1 MIFFPS
7 HKKEKTDMILKRKS
21 IAAIFA
27 ALLIPAA
34 APAAVACDFQN
45 PAPLKSLTAGFE
57 AWKVVT
63 SAMAECGNF
72 EAELDQEFRQK
83 QPAAFAA
90 NPSQYAIG
98 GVANATLVPLLNDGS
113 VRALDDLVAK
123 HGAGLPESQ
132 LIRRDG
138 KVVAVAMMI
147 NAQHL
152 MYRTDIFSDL
162 GLSPPGSYDE
172 LLDVA
177 RKIRDAGVVDYP
189 LGGTFKAGW
198 NLAEEFV
205 NMHLGFGGKFFNAD
219 KTPAVN
225 GPAGE
230 KTLNMLKALTEF
242 MDPEYLVSDSTYVQQ
257 QMQQGKIA
265 MANLW
270 ASRAGAMNDP
280 EESQV
285 VGKIGF
291 AAAPAAMPG
300 GKPAT
305 TLWWDGMVV
314 AKNISDAEADSAFQL
329 IAHALTPKTL
339 EKSRDAAIWLAFPDS
354 PIAKGALDS
363 QNGGA
368 PAYPASTEMGLMH
381 TALGN
386 NIADFLTGKESAGQA
401 LADIEAAYT
410 TAAKE
415 AGVL

>member
-1 MIFFPS
+1 MS
-7 HKKEKTDMILKRKS
+7 MKRKLL
-21 IAAIFA
+21 AAVFA

-34 APAAVACDFQN
+34 PAAAACNFQN
-45 PAPLKSLTAGFE
+45 TVPLKSLTAGFE

-63 SAMAECGNF
+63 DAMAECGNF

-113 VRALDDLVAK
+113 VRTLDDLAAK
-123 HGAGLPESQ
+123 HGARLPDSQ

-138 KVVAVAMMI
+138 KIVAVAMMI

-152 MYRTDIFSDL
+152 MYRRDIFSDL
-162 GLSPPGSYDE
+162 GISPPENYDA
-172 LLDVA
+172 LLA
-177 RKIRDAGVVDYP
+177 AAKKIRDAGVVDYP

-225 GPAGE
+225 GAAGV
-230 KTLNMLKALTEF
+230 KTLEMLKALTEY

-257 QMQQGKIA
+257 QLQQGKVA

-270 ASRAGAMNDP
+270 ASRAGAMND
-280 EESQV
+280 EAESQV

-291 AAAPAAMPG
+291 AAAPAATPG

-314 AKNISDAEADSAFQL
+314 AKNISDAEADAAFRL
-329 IAHALTPKTL
+329 MMHGVSPASL
-339 EKSRDAAIWLAFPDS
+339 EKGRDAAIWLAFPDS
-354 PIAKGALDS
+354 AIGKGAVDS
-363 QNGGA
+363 QKGGA

-386 NIADFLTGKESAGQA
+386 NIADFLTGKESAQQT
-401 LADIEAAYT
+401 LADIEDAYA
-410 TAAKE
+410 TAARE

>member
-1 MIFFPS
+1 MY
-7 HKKEKTDMILKRKS
+7 LKPRLF
-21 IAAIFA
+21 AAVFA
-27 ALLIPAA
+27 ALLLPF
-34 APAAVACDFQN
+34 APAGACDFRN
-45 PAPLKSLTAGFE
+45 PHSLKSLTAGFE

-63 SAMAECGNF
+63 EAMSECGNF

-113 VRALDDLVAK
+113 IRTLDDLVAK
-123 HGAGLPESQ
+123 HGSHLPEGQ

-138 KVVAVAMMI
+138 DVVAVAMMI

-152 MYRTDIFSDL
+152 MYREDIFSDL
-162 GLSPPGSYDE
+162 GIRPPRHYGE
-172 LLDVA
+172 LLDAA

-219 KTPAVN
+219 KSPAVN
-225 GPAGE
+225 SRAGV
-230 KTLNMLKALTEF
+230 KTLEMLKSLTEF

-257 QMQQGKIA
+257 QLQQGKVA

-285 VGKIGF
+285 VGKVAF
-291 AAAPAAMPG
+291 AAAPSATRR

-314 AKNISDAEADSAFQL
+314 AQNISDAEAEAAFRLIMHGISPDSLNAG
-329 IAHALTPKTL
+329 
-339 EKSRDAAIWLAFPDS
+339 RDAAIWLAFPDS
-354 PIAKGALDS
+354 AIGKGALES
-363 QNGGA
+363 QQGGA
-368 PAYPASTEMGLMH
+368 PSYPASTEMGLMH

-386 NIADFLTGKESAGQA
+386 NIADFLTGKESAKQT
-401 LADIEAAYT
+401 LRDIEDAYV
-410 TAAKE
+410 TAAEE

>member
-1 MIFFPS
+1 MS
-7 HKKEKTDMILKRKS
+7 MKRKLL
-21 IAAIFA
+21 AAVFA

-34 APAAVACDFQN
+34 PAAAACNFQN
-45 PAPLKSLTAGFE
+45 TVPLKSLTAGFE

-63 SAMAECGNF
+63 DAMAECGNF

-113 VRALDDLVAK
+113 VRALDDLAAK
-123 HGAGLPESQ
+123 HGARLPDSQ

-138 KVVAVAMMI
+138 KIVAVAMMI

-152 MYRTDIFSDL
+152 MYRRDIFSDL
-162 GLSPPGSYDE
+162 GISPPENYDA
-172 LLDVA
+172 LLA
-177 RKIRDAGVVDYP
+177 AAKKIRDAGVVDYP

-225 GPAGE
+225 GAAGV
-230 KTLNMLKALTEF
+230 KTLEMLKALTEY

-257 QMQQGKIA
+257 QLQQGKVA

-270 ASRAGAMNDP
+270 ASRAGAMND
-280 EESQV
+280 EAESQV

-291 AAAPAAMPG
+291 AAAPAATPG

-314 AKNISDAEADSAFQL
+314 AKNISDAEADAAFRL
-329 IAHALTPKTL
+329 MMHGVSPASL
-339 EKSRDAAIWLAFPDS
+339 EKGKDAAIWLAFPDS
-354 PIAKGALDS
+354 AIGKGAVDS
-363 QNGGA
+363 QKGGA

-386 NIADFLTGKESAGQA
+386 NIADFLTGKESAQQT
-401 LADIEAAYT
+401 LADIEDAYA
-410 TAAKE
+410 TAARE

>member
-1 MIFFPS
+1 MNP
-7 HKKEKTDMILKRKS
+7 KRKLL
-21 IAAIFA
+21 AAVFA

-34 APAAVACDFQN
+34 APAVAACDFQN
-45 PAPLKSLTAGFE
+45 TAPLKSLTAGFD

-63 SAMAECGNF
+63 GAMAECGNF

-90 NPSQYAIG
+90 NPAQYAIG

-113 VRALDDLVAK
+113 VRALDDLVAR
-123 HGAGLPESQ
+123 HGARLPASQ

-138 KVVAVAMMI
+138 KIVAVAMMI

-152 MYRTDIFSDL
+152 MYRKDVLSGL
-162 GLSPPGSYDE
+162 GISPPENYDE
-172 LLDVA
+172 LLA
-177 RKIRDAGVVDYP
+177 AAQKIGDAGVVDYP
-189 LGGTFKAGW
+189 LGGTYKAGW
-198 NLAEEFV
+198 NVAEEFV

-225 GPAGE
+225 GAAGVR
-230 KTLNMLKALTEF
+230 TLNMLKALSEH

-257 QMQQGKIA
+257 QLQQGKIA

-270 ASRAGAMNDP
+270 ASRAGAMDDP

-291 AAAPAAMPG
+291 AAAPAATPG

-314 AKNISDAEADSAFQL
+314 AKNISDAEAEAAFRL
-329 IAHALTPKTL
+329 MMHGISPASL
-339 EKSRDAAIWLAFPDS
+339 EKGKDAAIWLAFPDNR
-354 PIAKGALDS
+354 IAKGALDS
-363 QNGGA
+363 QKGGA

-386 NIADFLTGKESAGQA
+386 NIADFLTGKEPAEQTLS
-401 LADIEAAYT
+401 DIEEAYI

>member
-1 MIFFPS
+1 MS
-7 HKKEKTDMILKRKS
+7 MKHQLL
-21 IAAIFA
+21 AAVFA
-27 ALLIPAA
+27 TALIPAA
-34 APAAVACDFQN
+34 PAAAACDFEN
-45 PAPLKSLTAGFE
+45 TVPLKSLTAGFE

-63 SAMAECGNF
+63 DAMSECGNF

-90 NPSQYAIG
+90 NPSQYAVG
-98 GVANATLVPLLNDGS
+98 GVANATLVPLVNDGS
-113 VRALDDLVAK
+113 VRVLDDLVAK
-123 HGAGLPESQ
+123 HGADLPESQ

-138 KVVAVAMMI
+138 KIVAVAMMI

-152 MYRTDIFSDL
+152 MYRKDVLGDL
-162 GLSPPGSYDE
+162 GISPPKTYGE
-172 LLDVA
+172 LLA
-177 RKIRDAGVVDYP
+177 AAEKIAAAGVVDYP

-225 GPAGE
+225 SDAGA
-230 KTLNMLKALTEF
+230 KTLEMLKSLSGH
-242 MDPEYLVSDSTYVQQ
+242 MDPEYLVADSTYVQQ
-257 QMQQGKIA
+257 QLQQGKVAI
-265 MANLW
+265 ANLW
-270 ASRAGAMNDP
+270 ASRAGAMDDP
-280 EESQV
+280 AESQV

-291 AAAPAAMPG
+291 AAAPAAVSG
-300 GKPAT
+300 GAPAT

-314 AKNISDAEADSAFQL
+314 ANNISDAEAEAAFRL
-329 IAHALTPKTL
+329 IMHGVSPASL
-339 EKSRDAAIWLAFPDS
+339 EKGKDAAVWLAFPDS
-354 PIAKGALDS
+354 PIAKGAVDS
-363 QNGGA
+363 QKGGA

-386 NIADFLTGKESAGQA
+386 NIADFLTGKESAKQT
-401 LADIEAAYT
+401 LADIEEAYT

>member
-1 MIFFPS
+1 MS
-7 HKKEKTDMILKRKS
+7 MKRKLL
-21 IAAIFA
+21 AAVFA

-34 APAAVACDFQN
+34 PAAAACNFQN
-45 PAPLKSLTAGFE
+45 TVPLKSLTAGFE

-63 SAMAECGNF
+63 DAMAECGNF

-113 VRALDDLVAK
+113 VRTLDDLAAK
-123 HGAGLPESQ
+123 HGARLPDSQ

-138 KVVAVAMMI
+138 KIVAVAMMI

-152 MYRTDIFSDL
+152 MYRRDIFSDL
-162 GLSPPGSYDE
+162 GISPPENYDA
-172 LLDVA
+172 LLA
-177 RKIRDAGVVDYP
+177 AAKKIRDAGVVDYP

-225 GPAGE
+225 GAAGV
-230 KTLNMLKALTEF
+230 KTLEMLKALTEY

-257 QMQQGKIA
+257 QLQQGKVA

-270 ASRAGAMNDP
+270 ASRAGAMND
-280 EESQV
+280 EAESQV

-291 AAAPAAMPG
+291 AAAPAATPG

-314 AKNISDAEADSAFQL
+314 AKNISDAEADAAFRL
-329 IAHALTPKTL
+329 MMHGVSPASL
-339 EKSRDAAIWLAFPDS
+339 EKGRDAAIWLAFPDS
-354 PIAKGALDS
+354 TIGKGAVDS
-363 QNGGA
+363 QKGGA

-386 NIADFLTGKESAGQA
+386 NIADFLTGKESAQQT
-401 LADIEAAYT
+401 LADIEDAYA
-410 TAAKE
+410 TAARE

>member
-1 MIFFPS
+1 MS
-7 HKKEKTDMILKRKS
+7 MKRKLL
-21 IAAIFA
+21 AAVFA

-34 APAAVACDFQN
+34 PAAAACNFQN
-45 PAPLKSLTAGFE
+45 TVPLKSLTAGFE

-63 SAMAECGNF
+63 DAMAECGNF

-113 VRALDDLVAK
+113 VRALDDLAAK
-123 HGAGLPESQ
+123 HGARLPDSQ

-138 KVVAVAMMI
+138 KIVAVAMMI

-152 MYRTDIFSDL
+152 MYRRDIFSDL
-162 GLSPPGSYDE
+162 GISPPENYDA
-172 LLDVA
+172 LLA
-177 RKIRDAGVVDYP
+177 AAKKIRDAGVVDYP

-225 GPAGE
+225 GDAGV
-230 KTLNMLKALTEF
+230 KTLEMLKALTEY

-257 QMQQGKIA
+257 QLQQGKVA

-270 ASRAGAMNDP
+270 ASRAGAMND
-280 EESQV
+280 EAESQV

-291 AAAPAAMPG
+291 AAAPAATPG

-314 AKNISDAEADSAFQL
+314 AKNISDAEADAAFRL
-329 IAHALTPKTL
+329 MMHGVSPASL
-339 EKSRDAAIWLAFPDS
+339 EKGKDAAIWLAFPDS
-354 PIAKGALDS
+354 AIGKGAVDS
-363 QNGGA
+363 QKGGA

-386 NIADFLTGKESAGQA
+386 NIADFLTGKESAQQT
-401 LADIEAAYT
+401 LADIEDAYA
-410 TAAKE
+410 TAARE

>member
-1 MIFFPS
+1 MS
-7 HKKEKTDMILKRKS
+7 MKRKLL
-21 IAAIFA
+21 AAVFA

-34 APAAVACDFQN
+34 PAAAACNFQN
-45 PAPLKSLTAGFE
+45 TVPLKSLTAGFE

-63 SAMAECGNF
+63 DAMAECGNF

-113 VRALDDLVAK
+113 VRTLDDLAAK
-123 HGAGLPESQ
+123 HGARLPDSQ

-138 KVVAVAMMI
+138 KIVAVAMMI

-152 MYRTDIFSDL
+152 MYRRDIFSDL
-162 GLSPPGSYDE
+162 GISPPENYDA
-172 LLDVA
+172 LLA
-177 RKIRDAGVVDYP
+177 AAKKIRDAGVVDYP

-225 GPAGE
+225 GAAGV
-230 KTLNMLKALTEF
+230 KTLEMLKALTEY

-257 QMQQGKIA
+257 QLQQGKVA

-270 ASRAGAMNDP
+270 ASRAGAMND
-280 EESQV
+280 EAESQV

-291 AAAPAAMPG
+291 AAAPAATPG

-314 AKNISDAEADSAFQL
+314 AKNISDAEADAAFRLMMHGVSSAS
-329 IAHALTPKTL
+329 L
-339 EKSRDAAIWLAFPDS
+339 EKGRDAAIWLAFPDS
-354 PIAKGALDS
+354 AIGKGAVDS
-363 QNGGA
+363 QKGGA

-386 NIADFLTGKESAGQA
+386 NIADFLTGKESAQQT
-401 LADIEAAYT
+401 LADIEDAYA
-410 TAAKE
+410 TAARE